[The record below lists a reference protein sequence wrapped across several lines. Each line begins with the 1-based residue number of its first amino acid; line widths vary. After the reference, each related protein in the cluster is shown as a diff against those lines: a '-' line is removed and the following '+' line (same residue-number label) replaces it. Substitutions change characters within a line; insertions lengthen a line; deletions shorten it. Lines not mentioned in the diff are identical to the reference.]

1 MAAASAGS
9 DASITGI
16 NVTPLVDILL
26 VVLII
31 FMTTAPLIHR
41 RAIKVALPKAA
52 HSSREAPQ
60 AINLVVDA
68 AGNVLYHGRKIG
80 PAALS
85 SFLSA
90 QAKSAPG
97 QRVALSADEGARYGD
112 VVRVLDAI
120 RSAGLSRVGL
130 EVSPL

>member
-1 MAAASAGS
+1 MAAASGNE
-9 DASITGI
+9 ASITGI

-41 RAIKVALPKAA
+41 RAIKVALPQAA

-68 AGNVLYHGRKIG
+68 AGDVLYHGRRIG

-85 SFLSA
+85 SFLSI

-97 QRVALSADEGARYGD
+97 QRVSLSADKGAHYGD
-112 VVRVLDAI
+112 VIRALDAI
-120 RSAGLSRVGL
+120 RGAGLSRVGL
-130 EVSPL
+130 EVSPP